1 MERNICEYLFG
12 VLGLLRVVFL
22 VFPVYLYYPLTRYR
36 QQKRQ
41 FSGRHTVK
49 KILIAIDDS
58 PNTFKAVEYVAQQFS
73 GTGELELGL
82 VHVLPNLPA
91 IFWDEGHILSEE
103 EKKDRKKVVDK
114 WIADR
119 KARMEPVFKKAVD
132 ALTGKGIKS
141 GQIKTKSLSD
151 STDVAASLL
160 EEAKDG
166 GYQTLVVGRR
176 GGGSGKTLLMGSV
189 TSRIISQGS
198 GVAITIVE

>member
-1 MERNICEYLFG
+1 M
-12 VLGLLRVVFL
+12 
-22 VFPVYLYYPLTRYR
+22 
-36 QQKRQ
+36 
-41 FSGRHTVK
+41 K

-58 PNTFKAVEYVAQQFS
+58 PNTFKAVEYVAHQFS
-73 GTGELELGL
+73 GSDDLELGL

-114 WIADR
+114 WVAER
-119 KARMEPVFKKAVD
+119 KARMEPVFKKAID
-132 ALTGKGIKS
+132 ALAGKGIKP
-141 GQIKTKSLSD
+141 QQVKTKSISD

-166 GYQTLVVGRR
+166 GFQTLVVGRR
-176 GGGSGKTLLMGSV
+176 GGSGKNLLIGSV
-189 TSRIISQGS
+189 TSRIISLGS